1 MTESALA
8 LKTKGRRLETEPIEK
23 IVIGKDVLELVSSA
37 MYIDPLTIYREYVQN
52 AADAIDDAQTAG
64 LYGKHEKGLV
74 TIGIDSAARK
84 VTIRDNGIGVPC
96 QDFGRCMTSLGAS
109 GKRGGAARGFRG
121 VGRLAGLGYAQRLT
135 FRSRAQ
141 GESRVS
147 ELSWDCRLLR
157 SVLRSS
163 DPDAGVEDLIR
174 RSVVLSRVSADG
186 YPPRFFEVELEGVV
200 RLRSDRLMGP
210 TAIGEYL
217 SQVAPV
223 PFAPEFPFAAE
234 IRHALEPAVK
244 LDTFELQI
252 SGLDGAIYRP
262 HRRGFTDEKRQGAF
276 EGLEI
281 FTIPDVDGGPAAIGW
296 LLHHEYDGA
305 VPTGTG
311 FKGMRLRVGNVQ
323 IGGNALL
330 EELFTEPRFNSWS
343 VGEVHILDRRIIPN
357 ARRDDFEQNAH
368 YSNLLNQLTPIARA
382 VSKRC
387 RTSSK
392 RRQLLRDFDLQEQG
406 VKERLHI
413 LTQGGIRKE
422 ARRAQSSQI
431 DHALNKMRRLANAQE
446 VQAERGKLETR
457 ISKIEERVRSVTRE
471 APNSPL
477 DILPPAKRGM
487 YRQMIELIYECS
499 INRVA
504 AKSLV
509 DRILEKIALGD
520 NAHTGHS
527 ARIPKKNRNK
537 ERVSTSA
544 VRSSKTRAKR
554 TGPRATGKR
563 ARRPR

>member
-1 MTESALA
+1 MMLMRQE
-8 LKTKGRRLETEPIEK
+8 
-23 IVIGKDVLELVSSA
+23 
-37 MYIDPLTIYREYVQN
+37 
-52 AADAIDDAQTAG
+52 
-64 LYGKHEKGLV
+64 LYGKGEKGQV
-74 TIGIDSAARK
+74 TVDIDSLPRK
-84 VTIRDNGIGVPC
+84 VTIRDNGIGVPWE
-96 QDFGRCMTSLGAS
+96 DFGRRLTSLGAS

-141 GESRVS
+141 GENRVS

-174 RSVVLSRVSADG
+174 RAVSLARAPADG
-186 YPPRFFEVELEGVV
+186 YPSRFFEVELDGVV
-200 RLRSDRLMGP
+200 RLRSDKLMSP
-210 TAIGEYL
+210 TAIAEYL
-217 SQVAPV
+217 AQVAPL

-252 SGLDGAIYRP
+252 SGIDGPIYRP
-262 HRRGFTDEKRQGAF
+262 HGRGFTDEKRKGTF
-276 EGLEI
+276 EGVET
-281 FTIPDVDGGPAAIGW
+281 FTIPDVDGAPAAAGW
-296 LLHHEYDGA
+296 ILHHEYDGA

-311 FKGMRLRVGNVQ
+311 FKGVRLRVGNVQ

-343 VGEVHILDRRIIPN
+343 IGEVHILDRRIIPN

-392 RRQLLRDFDLQEQG
+392 RRQLLRDFELQEQG

-422 ARRAQSSQI
+422 ARRAQSRQI
-431 DHALNKMRRLANAQE
+431 DHALNKMRRLTNAQE
-446 VQAERGKLETR
+446 VEAEKGKLETR
-457 ISKIEERVRSVTRE
+457 ISKMRSVCV
-471 APNSPL
+471 PL
-477 DILPPAKRGM
+477 PERCQIL
-487 YRQMIELIYECS
+487 
-499 INRVA
+499 
-504 AKSLV
+504 
-509 DRILEKIALGD
+509 
-520 NAHTGHS
+520 H
-527 ARIPKKNRNK
+527 
-537 ERVSTSA
+537 STSCHQQNA
-544 VRSSKTRAKR
+544 ECTDK
-554 TGPRATGKR
+554 
-563 ARRPR
+563 